1 MRVNTVLIAAAAVVA
16 AVVGLTLLNSRP
28 TQAADPP
35 KPTAESGRYQL
46 VTDRDGKPGYLFDTE
61 TGRVWQPYFSE
72 KVGEW
77 AEHIKPPKA
86 K

>member
-1 MRVNTVLIAAAAVVA
+1 VSGIIGLVA
-16 AVVGLTLLNSRP
+16 LTGRP

-35 KPTAESGRYQL
+35 KSATETGRYQL
-46 VTDRDGKPGYLFDTE
+46 VTSRDGKPGYLFDTA
-61 TGRVWQPYFSE
+61 TGRVWEPFFLE

-77 AEHIKPPKA
+77 REHISPPKA